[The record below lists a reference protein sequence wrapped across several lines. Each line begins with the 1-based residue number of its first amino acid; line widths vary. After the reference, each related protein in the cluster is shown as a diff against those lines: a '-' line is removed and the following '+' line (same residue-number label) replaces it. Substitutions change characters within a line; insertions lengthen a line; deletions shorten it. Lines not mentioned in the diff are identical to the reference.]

1 MIEKSALDK
10 KYKVS
15 FSKIDDEDLKLV
27 FEVYGI
33 SDVKAYIRAYD
44 EIVRLRL
51 YKQYKFN
58 SLEKL
63 DFIA

>member
-1 MIEKSALDK
+1 MIKKSALDQ

-15 FSKIDDEDLKLV
+15 FNKIDDEDLKLV
-27 FEVYGI
+27 FEVCGI

-51 YKQYKFN
+51 YKQYKFHSIEN
-58 SLEKL
+58 LGFSV
-63 DFIA
+63 